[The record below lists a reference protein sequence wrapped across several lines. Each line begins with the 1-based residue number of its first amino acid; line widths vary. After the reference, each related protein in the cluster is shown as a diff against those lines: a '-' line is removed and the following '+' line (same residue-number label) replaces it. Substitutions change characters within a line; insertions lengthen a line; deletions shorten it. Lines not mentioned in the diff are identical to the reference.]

1 MAVLFAGVT
10 LVLAGGMALLRG
22 MGLGV
27 SPLDAMLS
35 DYQDT
40 ARFRQYV
47 SFEMNQLLDMSQK
60 MVQGVALDDWE
71 ESWLETYLAD
81 ENLLVRVLL
90 PAGGGTRVVGRLEA
104 DLLSPEYLPEGYHF
118 WMQYQDGRFTAWKD
132 GAEIDLYGD
141 PGRWQLA
148 DARSGPQA
156 TVITLAAAQTPVD
169 YRDGGSGL
177 YGVYWLLGEARG
189 LYLLSALALM
199 AGGGLLAWA
208 VRWRRARVPLWAAA
222 ARWTG
227 TIWLEVKVLFLLA
240 LLVPSTLLSLLWW
253 RAALVWWS
261 WILVHDVQHNG
272 RGVLANSLCAR
283 LERSFQR
290 RQALRPVQQRME
302 GTARATLLTHIPYLT
317 VLVSTV
323 IWLCWRTLW
332 TGRSDVWMTFFWL
345 VLALVLALPVAAA
358 WRIYRRQQANAA
370 ELGLLLD
377 QIASGQEE
385 GGGAQIHDTDLARAW
400 EQLAQLRGE
409 MHLAVE
415 EQVKSERMKVE
426 LISNVSHD
434 LKTPITSIL
443 SYTQLLC
450 QEEELPPHVREYAG
464 VLEGKAR
471 RLSTMVEEVFEV
483 SKAASGALELHRVRL
498 DLRRLLEQTLAD
510 MAEVV
515 EGSPLT
521 LRKELPTD
529 PVFILGDGDRLYRV
543 FQNLIQNAVQYALP
557 GTRVYLRLW
566 TEGDWA
572 QVILRNIA
580 REELPVGLD
589 FTERFVRGDKS
600 RTDGGSG
607 LGLAIARTFTEAC
620 GGRFQVE
627 VDDDRFTARTSLP
640 LAAD

>member
-1 MAVLFAGVT
+1 MAVLFVGVT
-10 LVLAGGMALLRG
+10 LALAGGMALLRG
-22 MGLGV
+22 MGLGI

-35 DYQDT
+35 DYQNT

-47 SFEMNQLLDMSQK
+47 SFEMNQLLDLSQK
-60 MVQGVALDDWE
+60 MVQGVPREDWE

-81 ENLLVRVLL
+81 ENLLARVLL

-104 DLLSPEYLPEGYHF
+104 DIQSPEHLPEGYNF
-118 WMQYQDGRFTAWKD
+118 WMQYREGRFTAWKD
-132 GAEIDLYGD
+132 GVEIDLYGD
-141 PGRWQLA
+141 ADRWQLG
-148 DARSGPQA
+148 DTRDGPQE
-156 TVITLAAAQTPVD
+156 TVITLAAAQIPAA
-169 YRDGGSGL
+169 YRDEGSGL
-177 YGVYWLLGEARG
+177 YGVYWLLGEARR
-189 LYLLSALALM
+189 LYLLSALALI
-199 AGGGLLAWA
+199 AGGGLLVWA
-208 VRWRRARVPLWAAA
+208 VRWRRVRAPLWTAA

-227 TIWLEVKVLFLLA
+227 IIWLEVKVLILLA

-272 RGVLANSLCAR
+272 RGGLANSLCAR

-302 GTARATLLTHIPYLT
+302 GTARAALLTHIPYLAALMSVT
-317 VLVSTV
+317 V
-323 IWLCWRTLW
+323 WMCWRILSA
-332 TGRSDVWMTFFWL
+332 GSDVWMVFFWL
-345 VLALVLALPVAAA
+345 VLALVLVLPVAAA

-377 QIASGQEE
+377 QIASGQE
-385 GGGAQIHDTDLARAW
+385 GGGTQLRDTDLARAW

-409 MHLAVE
+409 MHRAVE

-450 QEEELPPHVREYAG
+450 QEEDLSSHVREYVG
-464 VLEGKAR
+464 VLERKAR

-515 EGSPLT
+515 ESSSLT
-521 LRKELPTD
+521 LRKELPD
-529 PVFILGDGDRLYRV
+529 GPVFILGDGDRLYRV

-572 QVILRNIA
+572 QVTLRNIA
-580 REELPVGLD
+580 REELPAGVD

-627 VDDDRFTARTSLP
+627 VDDDRFTAKTSLP
-640 LAAD
+640 LAPD

>member
-10 LVLAGGMALLRG
+10 LALAGGMALLRG

-47 SFEMNQLLDMSQK
+47 SFEMNQLLDLSQK

-81 ENLLVRVLL
+81 ENLLVRMRL
-90 PAGGGTRVVGRLEA
+90 PAGGGTRVVGRLET
-104 DLLSPEYLPEGYHF
+104 DLQAPEHLPEGCNF
-118 WMQYQDGRFTAWKD
+118 WMQYRDGGFTAWKD
-132 GAEIDLYGD
+132 GAELNLYGD
-141 PGRWQLA
+141 GRWQLA
-148 DARSGPQA
+148 DPRGGPQE

-169 YRDGGSGL
+169 YREEGRGL
-177 YGVYWLLGEARG
+177 YGVYRLLGEARR

-208 VRWRRARVPLWAAA
+208 VRWRRVRAPLWAAA
-222 ARWTG
+222 ARRTG
-227 TIWLEVKVLFLLA
+227 TIWLEVKVLILLA

-261 WILVHDVQHNG
+261 WILVHDVWHNG
-272 RGVLANSLCAR
+272 RGVLAHSLCTR
-283 LERSFQR
+283 LERACQR

-302 GTARATLLTHIPYLT
+302 GTARAALLTHIPYLAA
-317 VLVSTV
+317 LV
-323 IWLCWRTLW
+323 TLLVW
-332 TGRSDVWMTFFWL
+332 MCGRSLSAGSDVWMVFLWL

-385 GGGAQIHDTDLARAW
+385 GGGARIHDTDLARAW

-450 QEEELPPHVREYAG
+450 QEELPPHVREYAG

-483 SKAASGALELHRVRL
+483 SKAASGALELHPVRL

-515 EGSPLT
+515 AGSPLT
-521 LRKELPTD
+521 LRKELPAD

-572 QVILRNIA
+572 QVTLRNIA
-580 REELPVGLD
+580 REELPAGMD

-600 RTDGGSG
+600 RTNGGSG